1 MANLIFD
8 YDGTL
13 HNTMKIYEPSFR
25 KAYAYLISIGKA
37 EERVIESNEI
47 SSWLGYSGEEMW
59 KRFLPELEQE
69 YRENARRIIGK
80 EMAESLD
87 SGEAELFCGA
97 KEVLTKLKEKGHTL
111 LFLSNCCV
119 RYQERHTQKFGI
131 DKLFNVFYPA
141 EKFGFIPKYEIFR
154 QFRDDFEGDFIMIG
168 DRFHDME
175 VAEKNNIFSI
185 GCAYGYGNADELKN
199 ADVIVND
206 VREIP
211 DAVNRIIAS
220 KA

>member
-13 HNTMKIYEPSFR
+13 HNTMKIYELSFR
-25 KAYAYLISIGKA
+25 KAYAYLVSIGKA
-37 EERVIESNEI
+37 EERVIERNEI

-87 SGEAELFCGA
+87 SGEAELFCGV

-111 LFLSNCCV
+111 LFLSNCRV

-131 DKLFNVFYPA
+131 DKLFDVFYPA